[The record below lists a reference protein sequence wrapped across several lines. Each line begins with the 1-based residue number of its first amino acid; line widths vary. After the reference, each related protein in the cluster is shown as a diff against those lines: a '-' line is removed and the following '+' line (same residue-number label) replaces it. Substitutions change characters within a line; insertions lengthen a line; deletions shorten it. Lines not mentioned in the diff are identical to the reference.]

1 MSVVPDDV
9 HEEVKISE
17 GKPNDET
24 TTFYYRV
31 DVLWWYLFHFY
42 CASFHKLHFIDR
54 NAELEHLFSIVRKNK
69 IDTRSSLKFDG
80 TNKPNLMFLFTSG
93 SPRTQ

>member
-1 MSVVPDDV
+1 MSVIPDDV

-24 TTFYYRV
+24 PTFNYRV
-31 DVLWWYLFHFY
+31 DVLWWYLFYFY
-42 CASFHKLHFIDR
+42 CVSFHKLHFIDR

-69 IDTRSSLKFDG
+69 IDTRSSSKFDG
-80 TNKPNLMFLFTSG
+80 TSKPNLMFLFTSG

>member
-1 MSVVPDDV
+1 MSVIRDDI
-9 HEEVKISE
+9 HEEIKISE

-24 TTFYYRV
+24 PTFYYRV

-42 CASFHKLHFIDR
+42 CASFHKLRFIDT
-54 NAELEHLFSIVRKNK
+54 NAELEHLFSIVWKNK
-69 IDTRSSLKFDG
+69 TDTRSSLKFDG
-80 TNKPNLMFLFTSG
+80 TSKANLMFLFTSG